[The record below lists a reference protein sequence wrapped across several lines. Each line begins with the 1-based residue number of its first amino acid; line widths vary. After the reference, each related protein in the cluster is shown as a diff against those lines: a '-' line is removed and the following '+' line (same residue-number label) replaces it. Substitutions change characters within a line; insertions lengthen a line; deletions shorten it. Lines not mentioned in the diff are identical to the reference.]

1 MAQVNDYASDL
12 EWAWNNL
19 GKSDL
24 NEGEAPHGAA
34 FFLWKWGRES
44 PDKFIPLVTR
54 VLGKKDDEKDA
65 ALRDDAKQQFG
76 LLSLFEEETT
86 ETKES
91 TETK

>member
-1 MAQVNDYASDL
+1 MAQANDYAADL

-24 NEGEAPHGAA
+24 QENEAPHGAA
-34 FFLWKWGRES
+34 FFLWKWGRDS

-65 ALRDDAKQQFG
+65 ALRDDAKQQFD
-76 LLSLFEEETT
+76 LLALFREEAGISGASAET
-86 ETKES
+86 
-91 TETK
+91 